1 MEHYWVE
8 GLFVTRRGLKK
19 SRKGSQFSQAD
30 MELFAR
36 LLWADS
42 VEEAILLA
50 TQALNGGQWVE
61 TPKVSRKSEEQRM
74 RLRGAPE
81 LPGLNPKPGFNPMKK
96 KR

>member
-19 SRKGSQFSQAD
+19 SRKGSQIPKAD
-30 MELFAR
+30 TELFAR
-36 LLWADS
+36 SLWADN

-50 TQALNGGQWVE
+50 TQALNGGKWVE

-74 RLRGAPE
+74 RLLGAPE
-81 LPGLNPKPGFNPMKK
+81 LPGLEPKPGFSPKKK